1 MSKKQ
6 VAITTVIIESQ
17 KKNQDI
23 SANLYRY
30 IQEELKKTMYT
41 NCFPIKNKNR
51 KFVRT
56 KTCPKQLK
64 R

>member
-30 IQEELKKTMYT
+30 IQEELKKT
-41 NCFPIKNKNR
+41 KDK
-51 KFVRT
+51 
-56 KTCPKQLK
+56 
-64 R
+64 